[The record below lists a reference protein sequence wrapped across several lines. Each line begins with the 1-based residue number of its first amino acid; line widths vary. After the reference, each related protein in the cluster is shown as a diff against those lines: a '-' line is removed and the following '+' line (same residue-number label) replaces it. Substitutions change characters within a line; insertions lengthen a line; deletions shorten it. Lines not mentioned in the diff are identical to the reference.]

1 MKSAYDRRNATAMA
15 TKKRKAPTP
24 KPDRLIE
31 LAGRFREAV
40 DSLRV
45 IRAWEEQLIGEL
57 VRVSAQLRNM
67 AARPKR

>member
-1 MKSAYDRRNATAMA
+1 MRAAYGGQIGTAMA
-15 TKKRKAPTP
+15 TKKRKPAAP

-31 LAGRFREAV
+31 LAGRLRQAI

-57 VRVSAQLRNM
+57 VRVSAQLRNL